1 MDVWRND
8 WQRGQAAVELVALL
22 PLIALIAIAG
32 LQVVV
37 TLHLWGA
44 AHESA
49 RAGARAAQV
58 GAPPT
63 DAARAALPGSRSR
76 AATVWPSTAP
86 DGSHRVRVRVP
97 VPSLAPWIPSS
108 AVEGRAES
116 AP

>member
-1 MDVWRND
+1 M
-8 WQRGQAAVELVALL
+8 ELVALL
-22 PLIALIAIAG
+22 PLIALVAIAG

-37 TLHLWGA
+37 TVHLWGA

-58 GAPPT
+58 GAPSG
-63 DAARAALPGSRSR
+63 DAARAALPGSQSRS
-76 AATVWPSTAP
+76 AAVRLSTNP

-97 VPSLAPWIPSS
+97 VPSLAPWIPSP

-116 AP
+116 GP